1 MAEQQRNHGND
12 VSCSKE
18 LLTKLEIVF
27 ILYIFVIVACCGRAA
42 VTIALMMSCSKVQ
55 LVPAYYTHTGIGAYV
70 HLYMHGLELK
80 YHPHKH
86 EAQKHAKISSC
97 QNIT

>member
-1 MAEQQRNHGND
+1 MAERGRNHGND

-27 ILYIFVIVACCGRAA
+27 ILYIFFIVACCGRAA

-55 LVPAYYTHTGIGAYV
+55 LVTAYYTHTGIGAYV
-70 HLYMHGLELK
+70 HLYMHGLELE

-86 EAQKHAKISSC
+86 EAQNMPKYLPARI
-97 QNIT
+97 